1 MVEEKPLSSGPKAIT
16 SRGRKVELTDLST
29 HEAEPQRASSGIDE
43 LDRVLGGGLVA
54 ASAVLLGET
63 LGLEN
68 QLYCCKSLQ
77 LLPIKD

>member
-43 LDRVLGGGLVA
+43 LDRVLAPTWVEVA
-54 ASAVLLGET
+54 LL
-63 LGLEN
+63 
-68 QLYCCKSLQ
+68 
-77 LLPIKD
+77 KDTEGSD

>member
-1 MVEEKPLSSGPKAIT
+1 MVDEKPLSSGPKAIT

-54 ASAVLLGET
+54 ASAVLLG
-63 LGLEN
+63 GRPWDWKIN
-68 QLYCCKSLQ
+68 FNAASHCSFCQ
-77 LLPIKD
+77 